1 MDHRVAARSRL
12 AVPSEDTRLKRSRD
26 FCVKQNQVYSCAFFF
41 FFFRIAR
48 AILLY
53 VSCIVNP
60 FLACFAY
67 GRKGSLIRVS

>member
-41 FFFRIAR
+41 FCIAR

-53 VSCIVNP
+53 VSRIVNP

-67 GRKGSLIRVS
+67 ERKRSLIRVS